1 MSSCRARSRSPTG
14 SAHGCLGGPW
24 QLLSPCSFGWSSLC
38 VVLSLQ
44 MQGLKVL
51 IFCLPV
57 DMGKNKCQGGSS
69 LLEALSK
76 TKLSLCHT
84 CKKSLSLQTGY
95 KQQVKNRHQEALL
108 LPFVRQ
114 MVEAKGD
121 LRMCSFRLGGCMR
134 GTEQAPAFGVAE
146 HDNGKPSLSCISI
159 TGEKIKT

>member
-1 MSSCRARSRSPTG
+1 MSSCRARSRSPTC

-24 QLLSPCSFGWSSLC
+24 QLLSPCSFGWSSLW

-44 MQGLKVL
+44 MQGLRVL

-57 DMGKNKCQGGSS
+57 DLGKNKWQGGSS

-76 TKLSLCHT
+76 TKLT
-84 CKKSLSLQTGY
+84 VPYMQKEPVPANWLQTAG
-95 KQQVKNRHQEALL
+95 KEQAQVLL

-134 GTEQAPAFGVAE
+134 GTEEAPAFGVVE
-146 HDNGKPSLSCISI
+146 HDNGKPSLSCICI